1 MAETEEPAILAAP
14 EQSPPQFELEQ
25 PDDYS
30 QYLLHSR
37 SEIVAVLRSLVQK
50 GALITVYFDQG
61 NSFLLTSMIALNP
74 DTQSF
79 ILDLGSNDEM
89 NHRALLAKKLIL
101 TTVVDKVKIQ
111 FSVGGLAAAQYDG
124 RSAFLG
130 SVPETLLRLQRRE
143 YFRLSTPIAN
153 AIKLATT
160 IRRADN
166 SALQVNLPLLDISG
180 GGVGLMVATD
190 QAQLLERG
198 ETLHE
203 CRLMLPDEGLLVTS
217 LEVRNMFDVTTR
229 SGTRYVRVGCEYV
242 GLTAA
247 RLAMVQRYITRME
260 RERKARLNGLV

>member
-1 MAETEEPAILAAP
+1 MAETEEPTIPAAP

-37 SEIVAVLRSLVQK
+37 SEIVAVLRLLVQK

-61 NSFLLTSMIALNP
+61 KSFLLTSMIALNP

-79 ILDLGSNDEM
+79 ILDLGSNEEM
-89 NHRALLAKKLIL
+89 NRRALLAKRLIL

-111 FSVGGLAAAQYDG
+111 FSVGGLAALQYDG
-124 RSAFLG
+124 RSAFIG
-130 SVPETLLRLQRRE
+130 DIPETLLRLQRRE

-153 AIKLATT
+153 PIKLAAT

-203 CRLMLPDEGLLVTS
+203 CKLMLPDEGLLVTS
-217 LEVRNMFDVTTR
+217 LSVRNMFDVTTR

-242 GLTAA
+242 GLTSA